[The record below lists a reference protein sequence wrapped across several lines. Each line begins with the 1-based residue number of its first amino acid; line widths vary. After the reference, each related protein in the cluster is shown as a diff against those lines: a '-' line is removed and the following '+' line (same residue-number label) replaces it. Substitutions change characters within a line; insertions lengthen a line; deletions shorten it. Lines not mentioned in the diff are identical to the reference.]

1 MADPRIESVAS
12 GRNRLLARFFFHYKA
27 TFSGGNMISG
37 CYTAMVTPFD
47 GAAVDE
53 TGLSRLAD
61 FQIQNGITGLLAVGT
76 TGESPTLAWQEH
88 HRVVQIISQRAK
100 GKCLCIAGAGSNNTE
115 EALSAARHAA
125 EAGVDAVLLVD
136 PYYNGPSSL
145 EIRKEYVAPVA
156 AAFPDLSII
165 PYVIPG
171 RTGAQ
176 LLPEDLALLFKHHP
190 NVNTVKEATGN
201 LDNMR
206 RTRRCC
212 GPVFTIF
219 SGDDGLVYEMMADP
233 DIAATGVISV
243 VSNIAPK
250 AMSDLVR
257 LLVSKET
264 EAAKRLTDAL
274 RPLFGLVTVQTM
286 EQSPFGEVVCRA
298 RNPLAL
304 KTLMQ
309 LLGVPSG
316 PCRAPLGKMSRG
328 GLDVVVNIAKTVQ
341 SKNPEILAP
350 LAAFFNVDIDARLN
364 DERLLEGLYY
374 PTY

>member
-1 MADPRIESVAS
+1 M
-12 GRNRLLARFFFHYKA
+12 N
-27 TFSGGNMISG
+27 SG

-53 TGLSRLAD
+53 AGLTRLAD

-88 HRVVQIISQRAK
+88 HQVVQIISKHAK
-100 GKCLCIAGAGSNNTE
+100 GKCLCIAGAGSNNTK

-145 EIRKEYVAPVA
+145 EIRKEYLSPVA

-165 PYVIPG
+165 PYIIPG

-176 LLPEDLALLFKHHP
+176 LFPEDLALLFKDHP

-206 RTRRCC
+206 RTRQCC
-212 GPVFTIF
+212 GPEFTIF

-233 DIAATGVISV
+233 EIAATGVISV
-243 VSNIAPK
+243 VSNIVPK
-250 AMSDLVR
+250 AMSDLVQ
-257 LLVSKET
+257 LLVDKET
-264 EAAKRLTDAL
+264 GQAKMLADAL
-274 RPLFGLVTVQTM
+274 RPLFGLVTVNTM
-286 EQSPFGEVVCRA
+286 EQSPYGEVVCRA

-316 PCRAPLGKMSRG
+316 PCRSPLGKMSRA

-374 PTY
+374 PSY

>member
-1 MADPRIESVAS
+1 M
-12 GRNRLLARFFFHYKA
+12 N
-27 TFSGGNMISG
+27 SG

-53 TGLSRLAD
+53 TGLTRLAD
-61 FQIQNGITGLLAVGT
+61 FQIQIGITGLLAVGP

-88 HRVVQIISQRAK
+88 HRVVQIISQHAK
-100 GKCLCIAGAGSNNTE
+100 GKCLCIAGAGSNNTK
-115 EALSAARHAA
+115 EALSATRHAA

-145 EIRKEYVAPVA
+145 EIRKEYLAPVA

-165 PYVIPG
+165 PYIIPG

-176 LLPEDLALLFKHHP
+176 LLPDDLALLFREHP
-190 NVNTVKEATGN
+190 NVNTVKEATGD

-206 RTRRCC
+206 RTRQCC
-212 GPVFTIF
+212 GPEFTIF
-219 SGDDGLVYEMMADP
+219 SGDDGLVYEMISDP
-233 DIAATGVISV
+233 EIAATGVISV
-243 VSNIAPK
+243 VSNIVPK

-257 LLVSKET
+257 LLVDKEIDQ
-264 EAAKRLTDAL
+264 AKRLVDAL
-274 RPLFGLVTVQTM
+274 RPLFGLVTVKTV
-286 EQSPFGEVVCRA
+286 EKSPYGDVVCRA

-309 LLGVPSG
+309 VLGVPSG
-316 PCRAPLGKMSRG
+316 PCRPPLGKMSRS

-341 SKNPEILAP
+341 SKNPEIFAP
-350 LAAFFNVDIDARLN
+350 LAEFFDVDIDGRLN